1 MNDLNTYKIIVLAA
15 DNNNFST
22 TAAMLN
28 MVPSNVSRIIKK
40 QEDKLGFSIFNRSNN
55 RLELTEKGKIYVEHA
70 QEILQKENEFYSNSE
85 LFFPKDKVIRI
96 GLGPYFIARLYKLHY
111 EEFHKIQPD
120 IRFNLI
126 TKNNMEILNML
137 EHNLIDIAIIKEI
150 ENSYVSQNFK
160 TISKFYLSAHF
171 YTTNIDYKDKREVEA
186 TDEIFEKLVV
196 PYSESTLR
204 SFIDNYFAMNNL
216 QINPVAITNN
226 IPVIFDLIF
235 NSNCTGVLFDEAVR
249 NAHLEDVLYPI
260 DAKNCCFRIPMC
272 YLANVANPIVAD
284 YIDFLKGLNE

>member
-28 MVPSNVSRIIKK
+28 MVSSNVSRIIKK

-70 QEILQKENEFYSNSE
+70 REILKKENEFYSNSE

-96 GLGPYFIARLYKLHY
+96 GLGPYFIARLYKLQY

-171 YTTNIDYKDKREVEA
+171 YITNIDYKDKREVEA
-186 TDEIFEKLVV
+186 TDEIFEKLVG
-196 PYSESTLR
+196 PYSKSTLR
-204 SFIDNYFAMNNL
+204 SFIDNYFAMN
-216 QINPVAITNN
+216 
-226 IPVIFDLIF
+226 
-235 NSNCTGVLFDEAVR
+235 
-249 NAHLEDVLYPI
+249 
-260 DAKNCCFRIPMC
+260 
-272 YLANVANPIVAD
+272 
-284 YIDFLKGLNE
+284 